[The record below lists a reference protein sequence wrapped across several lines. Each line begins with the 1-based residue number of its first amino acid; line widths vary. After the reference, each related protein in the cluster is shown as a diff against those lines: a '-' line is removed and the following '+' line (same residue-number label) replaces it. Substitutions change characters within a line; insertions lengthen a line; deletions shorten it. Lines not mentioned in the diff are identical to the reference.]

1 MKEEMTKEN
10 RLTVMLN
17 KILKGRDQPTRH
29 QTLQVIENDNT
40 LMVGARRED
49 DNNRDRFTW
58 DRDEL
63 LDECLNAWRF
73 NPLARRIVELTSQYV
88 VGSGLSLNSL
98 HAPTHDFIQAF
109 WQERLNHMDVRAIEM
124 CDELTRSGNLFILL
138 TTDPAGMSYLRIVPA
153 SNIASIE
160 SAPNDIEQG
169 KRFISQGEDPSGE
182 ALVYE
187 AYERSRDGLSAD
199 GHYTPVMLHY
209 AINRPAGAQWG
220 EPDLAPL
227 LRWLGRYTAWLE
239 DRVRLNRFR
248 NAFLY
253 VIKAKFINESA
264 RRTRQLE
271 LAANPPAPGSIL
283 VTDESEEWSVISPKL
298 EALDASTD
306 GLAIKKMIAAG
317 AGVPLHFLA
326 EPESSTRTTAEAA
339 GGPTYRRFEQRQHF
353 FTWMMADLLKVVVM
367 RRSLVDPRVD
377 PQALVTVKG
386 ADISARDNVA
396 LSMAAVNVGSLT
408 EKLADMGLI
417 GQEEMLRV
425 IYRFLGEPVDIAEVL
440 KGGSGVDRREVVAG
454 STAKGSKSRVKVDP
468 ETGELKP
475 ITGNLA

>member
-1 MKEEMTKEN
+1 MENKSIIKRLVDALFMKEETS
-10 RLTVMLN
+10 
-17 KILKGRDQPTRH
+17 QH
-29 QTLQVIENDNT
+29 QTLQVVENDNT
-40 LMVGARRED
+40 LLVGARRED
-49 DNNRDRFTW
+49 DNTRDRFTW

-109 WQERLNHMDVRAIEM
+109 WQERLNHMDMRAIEM

-153 SNIASIE
+153 SNITAIE

-169 KRFISQGEDPSGE
+169 KRFISQGEDASGV
-182 ALVYE
+182 ALVYP
-187 AYERSRDGLSAD
+187 AYERAEDALSAD
-199 GHYTPVMLHY
+199 GHYQAVMLHY

-253 VIKAKFINESA
+253 VIKAKFINENA

-271 LAANPPAPGSIL
+271 LAANPPSPGSIL
-283 VTDESEEWSVISPKL
+283 VTDESEDWSVISPKL

-353 FTWMMADLLKVVVM
+353 FTWMMADLLRVVVE

-377 PQALVTVKG
+377 PQAPIAVKG

-396 LSMAAVNVGSLT
+396 LSMAAVNVGSLA

-417 GQEEMLRV
+417 GQEEILRV
-425 IYRFLGEPVDIAEVL
+425 IYRFLGEPADVPELL
-440 KGGSGVDRREVVAG
+440 KAGSGVDRRAASPG
-454 STAKGSKSRVKVDP
+454 SIAKGSKSRVKVDP

-475 ITGNLA
+475 VAGNLA